1 MPKVGD
7 PAAEMHPF
15 SESQLE
21 DLWTAGSARN
31 DRLAAILLIAGWTG
45 LRWSELRAVRVR
57 DFVEIPMPLL
67 VVQRAASEGIEVK
80 VTKGGRARRVPLA
93 DRVLPL
99 VRGLARERD
108 GDELLLVTESG
119 HRLHASALKRAVAWS
134 TIFGGRRIHDLR
146 HTRRVS
152 GWQRGGRGDGSGVDG
167 AHLHRHD
174 QHLPAPPGDGR

>member
-1 MPKVGD
+1 M
-7 PAAEMHPF
+7 
-15 SESQLE
+15 
-21 DLWTAGSARN
+21 
-31 DRLAAILLIAGWTG
+31 
-45 LRWSELRAVRVR
+45 R

-67 VVQRAASEGIEVK
+67 VVQRAAPEGIEVK

-99 VRGLARERD
+99 VRDLARERD

-119 HRLHASALKRAVAWS
+119 HRLHASALKRTVAWS
-134 TIFGGRRIHDLR
+134 TISGGRRIHDLR
-146 HTRRVS
+146 HPAACLWLAE
-152 GWQRGGRGDGSGVDG
+152 GWTSDGSGVDG